1 VADAATARSL
11 VDTGEREVAACE
23 DFRALAAEGTLAAS
37 ALAFAPTAAG
47 VDVDVYWPLRAPGVL
62 DAAFATQDD
71 GLVDLAAATGVKLLA
86 LVPLAGTAGL
96 RKLPRPGALVHDRR
110 AIEERARL
118 CGGAASAQLF
128 LVGWPQYLAVLLDSD
143 AGTNEAFQGMRNLA
157 YAVRSYGETAEPQM
171 VMTASFDKPVL
182 SDDLDRVLK
191 RGSTQAGQRKLT
203 TWKSDRPGEPWA
215 VAAAGLAG
223 RTIYGLVWGGT
234 PVVAWW
240 WGQPSPPSP
249 GGTTPFVALA
259 RTELPWLFEKLL
271 ERELAVPGLGEL
283 AQGLGGL
290 KALLT
295 LEPESLHL
303 HATVG
308 VR

>member
-1 VADAATARSL
+1 
-11 VDTGEREVAACE
+11 
-23 DFRALAAEGTLAAS
+23 
-37 ALAFAPTAAG
+37 
-47 VDVDVYWPLRAPGVL
+47 VL

-96 RKLPRPGALVHDRR
+96 RKLPRPGALVQDRH

-118 CGGAASAQLF
+118 CGGAAAAELY

-143 AGTNEAFQGMRNLA
+143 AGTNEAFQGMRNFA
-157 YAVRSYGETAEPQM
+157 WAVRSYGETAEPQM
-171 VMTASFDKPVL
+171 VVTASFDKPLL
-182 SDDLDRVLK
+182 SDDFDRVLK

-215 VAAAGLAG
+215 IAAAGLAG
-223 RTIYGLVWGGT
+223 RTIYSLVWGGT
-234 PVVAWW
+234 PVVGWW
-240 WGQPSPPSP
+240 WGQPSPASA

-259 RTELPWLFEKLL
+259 RTELPWFVDKVL

-283 AQGLGGL
+283 ASGLGGL

-303 HATVG
+303 HASIG